1 MALYS
6 GAFCFH
12 GVPTVTLE
20 SLRHKE
26 WAVKSYGLS
35 RSRVVSK
42 SQLKVKGK
50 ADDPRMMAGGRG
62 GIPAAGDNREQEEV
76 EEIATLSPRTSMVRL
91 LAVEDSLGDLH
102 EKFDRVMDSLETL
115 T

>member
-20 SLRHKE
+20 SLRHKQ
-26 WAVKSYGLS
+26 WAVRSYGIS

-50 ADDPRMMAGGRG
+50 FHCNG
-62 GIPAAGDNREQEEV
+62 
-76 EEIATLSPRTSMVRL
+76 L
-91 LAVEDSLGDLH
+91 LDLICCGFDFSFPPSLVVISVYASVLC
-102 EKFDRVMDSLETL
+102 
-115 T
+115 